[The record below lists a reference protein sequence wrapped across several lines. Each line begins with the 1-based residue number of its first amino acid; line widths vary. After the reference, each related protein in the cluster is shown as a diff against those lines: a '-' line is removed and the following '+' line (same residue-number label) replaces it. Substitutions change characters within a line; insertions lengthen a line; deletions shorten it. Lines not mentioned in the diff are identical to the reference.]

1 MDASEDKRFRK
12 IELGNAKNQWLLAE
26 ASQNTHDLQ
35 TFLKQ
40 TGSPQVKRLFAG
52 RLTAEHHICKRRVW
66 ALVGLSRYAYR
77 YEGLSSAIH
86 VELSEEIVDLAN
98 KGNSRS

>member
-35 TFLKQ
+35 TFLEQ

-52 RLTAEHHICKRRVW
+52 RLKAEHHMCESRAC
-66 ALVGLSRYAYR
+66 ALVGLSRDAYR

-86 VELSEEIVDLAN
+86 VELSEEIVDLAH